1 MSQALC
7 YTLGIPKQDEQDF
20 QLTALMGRQ
29 ANLSKLWFVLY
40 KSMCAEVGKHKGEV
54 FRLE

>member
-7 YTLGIPKQDEQDF
+7 YTLGIPKQDEQDL